1 MSYRRGSFHAAKPGK
16 GSFNRSSA
24 KELSK
29 GFAALQKA
37 VNAAADSA
45 KQTVLTSQTAYH
57 MSFDDVERVP
67 NVAVESGTIML
78 TGLDDPVSADIA
90 LMQLGNEKLVEMQ
103 AALMQQLKEKGYG

>member
-16 GSFNRSSA
+16 GSFNRSTA

-29 GFAALQKA
+29 GFVALQKA

-45 KQTVLTSQTAYH
+45 KQTVLTSQTVYH

-78 TGLDDPVSADIA
+78 TGLDDPVSAEAA
-90 LMQLGNEKLVEMQ
+90 LEQLGKQKLAERQ
-103 AALMQQLKEKGYG
+103 ATITQQLKEKGYG